1 MPFLIFLKSFE
12 VLLYE
17 VMSWLVFYPR
27 TMWRAVRH
35 PLQMMERTEDELKL
49 APAEQFRDV
58 ISPPIF
64 LLLTVIAANSFE
76 VAVVGNNALIDD
88 GVGLAAM
95 ITDNSS
101 LILFRLIVFASL
113 PVVAG
118 VLALAAMRRPGRPG
132 HAAAGVLR
140 AMFCDHSGGPAV
152 QHCSD
157 NYAIAAT
164 RREHPSGH
172 HLRCGRP
179 FLHHRRGELVC
190 SRGKATPLGR
200 RIMGARRVCDV
211 GTGGRRDRFVVRRA
225 LKRGR

>member
-1 MPFLIFLKSFE
+1 M
-12 VLLYE
+12 
-17 VMSWLVFYPR
+17 
-27 TMWRAVRH
+27 
-35 PLQMMERTEDELKL
+35 
-49 APAEQFRDV
+49 

-118 VLALAAMRRPGRPG
+118 VLALAAMRRQVDRVTLQPVFY
-132 HAAAGVLR
+132 AQCFATT
-140 AMFCDHSGGPAV
+140 SGGPAV

-179 FLHHRRGELVC
+179 F
-190 SRGKATPLGR
+190 SSSPS
-200 RIMGARRVCDV
+200 
-211 GTGGRRDRFVVRRA
+211 RRA
-225 LKRGR
+225 GLFTS

>member
-64 LLLTVIAANSFE
+64 LLLKVIAANSFE

-118 VLALAAMRRPGRPG
+118 VLALAAMRRQVDRVTLQPVFYAQCFATTPV
-132 HAAAGVLR
+132 VLL
-140 AMFCDHSGGPAV
+140 
-152 QHCSD
+152 CS
-157 NYAIAAT
+157 IAAT
-164 RREHPSGH
+164 ITRLPQRAANIPAAIIFAAAVLFFITVEASWFVHEA
-172 HLRCGRP
+172 RQRP
-179 FLHHRRGELVC
+179 LVGVLWALAGFAM
-190 SRGKATPLGR
+190 SVL
-200 RIMGARRVCDV
+200 VV
-211 GTGGRRDRFVVRRA
+211 GGIVLLFAG
-225 LKRGR
+225 L